1 MQRIRV
7 SWRFCPS
14 VGAHNTRNPV
24 AGQAPREDDPAGLG
38 RLMVLQVS
46 LHVVRPIG
54 QKCHFTPIDRLLLV
68 FPTFVKP
75 PAFTLWAFW

>member
-1 MQRIRV
+1 MLRVRV
-7 SWRFCPS
+7 SWRFGPS
-14 VGAHNTRNPV
+14 VGADNSRNLA
-24 AGQAPREDDPAGLG
+24 AGQAPREIDPAGLG

-46 LHVVRPIG
+46 RHVVRPIG

-68 FPTFVKP
+68 FPTLVKP